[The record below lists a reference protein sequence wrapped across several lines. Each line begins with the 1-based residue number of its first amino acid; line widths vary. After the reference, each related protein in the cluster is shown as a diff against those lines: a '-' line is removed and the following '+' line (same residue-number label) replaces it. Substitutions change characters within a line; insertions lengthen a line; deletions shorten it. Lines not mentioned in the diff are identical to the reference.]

1 MIEHDVEGKELFS
14 RLLEWYNFTD
24 IKISG
29 QFDHWDI
36 SAIDKE
42 GCLCYFEL
50 KKRKAPH
57 NNLYGDT
64 IIEKLKFN
72 HLMNLKNENT
82 KVFVV
87 NIFLDDILTIIP
99 IEAPSSEQT
108 VWAQK
113 TNNWDTTKVKK
124 TFISYPN
131 KKDYLFKFNLNNKNK
146 FVKIESKYFPDPV
159 MKLFKPR
166 VTQFCEKNL
175 FLEQI

>member
-1 MIEHDVEGKELFS
+1 MIEQDVEGKELFS
-14 RLLEWYNFTD
+14 KLLEWYNFTD
-24 IKISG
+24 IKLSG
-29 QFDHWDI
+29 QYDYWDI

-42 GCLCYFEL
+42 GYLCYFEL

-64 IIEKLKFN
+64 IIEKTKFN

-99 IEAPSSEQT
+99 IETPSSEQT

-113 TNNWDTTKVKK
+113 TSLWDRTKVQKV
-124 TFISYPN
+124 FISYPN
-131 KKDYLFKFNLNNKNK
+131 KKDYLFKFNINNKNK
-146 FVKIESKYFPDPV
+146 FIKVENNYFPDPI
-159 MKLFKPR
+159 MKIFKPR
-166 VTQFCEKNL
+166 VK
-175 FLEQI
+175 